1 MFSDFWEWVLI
12 ILVLVLVFGANN
24 LSSWKALVLQKVDNL
39 KKVAT
44 EKTSTLNKKNKDNKK
59 E

>member
-24 LSSWKALVLQKVDNL
+24 LSTWKTIVLQKLDKD
-39 KKVAT
+39 KKVAS
-44 EKTSTLNKKNKDNKK
+44 EKTASLGKKSKDNKK

>member
-24 LSSWKALVLQKVDNL
+24 LHTWKTVVLQKIESI
-39 KKVAT
+39 KKVAAD
-44 EKTSTLNKKNKDNKK
+44 KTSTLNKKNKNTKK
-59 E
+59 D

>member
-12 ILVLVLVFGANN
+12 ILVLVLVFEANN

>member
-24 LSSWKALVLQKVDNL
+24 LNTWKTVVWQKLDSV
-39 KKVAT
+39 KKAAA
-44 EKTSTLNKKNKDNKK
+44 EKTSTLGKKNKDNKK

>member
-24 LSSWKALVLQKVDNL
+24 LNTWKTVVLQKLDSV
-39 KKVAT
+39 KKAAA
-44 EKTSTLNKKNKDNKK
+44 EKTSTLGKKNKDNKK

>member
-1 MFSDFWEWVLI
+1 MFSDFWDWVLI
-12 ILVLVLVFGANN
+12 ILVLVLVFEANN

>member
-24 LSSWKALVLQKVDNL
+24 LNTWKTVVL
-39 KKVAT
+39 KKFYIVKNSSA
-44 EKTSTLNKKNKDNKK
+44 EKSSTLGKKNKDNKK

>member
-12 ILVLVLVFGANN
+12 ILVLVLVFEANN

-59 E
+59 

>member
-24 LSSWKALVLQKVDNL
+24 LNTWKTVVLQKLDSV
-39 KKVAT
+39 KKADE
-44 EKTSTLNKKNKDNKK
+44 EKTSTLGKKNKDNKK